1 MAATRVVLTGSYNPA
16 FCRGFARADD
26 GDRTRDL
33 RLGKPTLYQLSYVRT
48 ACRATW
54 WRGGK
59 KRIVAVE
66 AAGAST
72 LAAVARSSRNRF
84 AATAAVAAFVALCA
98 VALAPAALACPKTT
112 LADVEDEVMCPVC
125 GTPLGLAT
133 EAPQAERERA
143 FIQRLVD
150 RCYDKQ
156 QIKRALVAEFG
167 PRVLAVP
174 PDEGTR
180 TLSYTVPVVGV
191 AAAFVALAFGLRRWQ
206 RARRTRNVA
215 DDAGAAAAGGV
226 GDPNDPRVERALE
239 RSGLW

>member
-1 MAATRVVLTGSYNPA
+1 M
-16 FCRGFARADD
+16 
-26 GDRTRDL
+26 
-33 RLGKPTLYQLSYVRT
+33 
-48 ACRATW
+48 
-54 WRGGK
+54 
-59 KRIVAVE
+59 
-66 AAGAST
+66 
-72 LAAVARSSRNRF
+72 ARSSRNRF

-98 VALAPAALACPKTT
+98 VALTPAALACPKTT

-174 PDEGTR
+174 PDSGTR
-180 TLSYTVPVVGV
+180 VFSYLVPAAGLVCALTALAAGV
-191 AAAFVALAFGLRRWQ
+191 ARWR
-206 RARRTRNVA
+206 RAR
-215 DDAGAAAAGGV
+215 AAAASGLGAPVDAASGGARANAAAGL
-226 GDPNDPRVERALE
+226 GDPDDPRVERALE